1 MKLKCYCFSYLDSM
15 YVKAVKKDQ
24 QIYLFDARTEMYMF
38 ALYFTLILKHF

>member
-1 MKLKCYCFSYLDSM
+1 MQLLFLPRQFVCKSR
-15 YVKAVKKDQ
+15 KKDQ